1 MHRSLRSI
9 GTAALLAAILA
20 LLSAPT
26 VAAKDK
32 FQYLVVDLTK
42 AEAGTPA
49 QLEALL
55 NRLGAEGWELV
66 QSNAAGVAIFKREK

>member
-1 MHRSLRSI
+1 MPVTFHASCR
-9 GTAALLAAILA
+9 AVVLAATLA
-20 LLSAPT
+20 LACLPA
-26 VAAKDK
+26 VARDK

-49 QLEALL
+49 QLEVLL
-55 NRLGAEGWELV
+55 NRLGADGWELV